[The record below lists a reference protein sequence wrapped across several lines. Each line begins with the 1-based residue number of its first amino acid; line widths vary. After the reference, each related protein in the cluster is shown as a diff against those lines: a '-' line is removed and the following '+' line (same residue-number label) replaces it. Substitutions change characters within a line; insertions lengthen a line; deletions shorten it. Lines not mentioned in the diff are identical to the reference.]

1 MPTTRHSAS
10 LTARAVLGA
19 CFAALTLLPT
29 AVAAQD
35 APPNVLFAIADDWGW
50 PHASAYG
57 DPVVKT
63 PSFDRIAREGA
74 LAHHAYVSS
83 PSCTPSR
90 GAILTGQWHWRLEGA
105 ANLWSIFPARFATY
119 QEVLKGAGYRTG
131 VTGKGWG
138 PGRTETEGR
147 QLAGRRFGSFEEFLA
162 GQGESQPFA
171 FWLGTSDPH
180 RPFRLGSGEESGMDP
195 DAIRLPAAFPD
206 HAETRGDVAD
216 YYWEVQRFD
225 ALVGDALRLIDEQGL
240 TRQHDRRDDER
251 PRHALPSLQEQ
262 RLRLR
267 VAGAAG
273 DPLAWPRRARPRVHR
288 FHQPDGRNTPTF
300 LEAAGLPP
308 PEAMTGKSLIPLLGS
323 GNASDFLQAVIVA
336 DGRDHVLTGK
346 ERHTPAQEAPDMGG
360 YPSRAIRTHDYLYI
374 RNYRPDRWPN
384 GTPNYEQAAY
394 PGAWYADTDNGP
406 TKTYMVEQRDRD
418 AEHRR
423 LYDLA
428 FAKRPAVEL
437 YDLRNDPDQQV
448 NVADDPDYASTR
460 DELAK
465 RLLDRLRETADPRA
479 SGDGDALEDHPYLGT
494 APRHPSLPRPRR
506 NASSR
511 PPAQR

>member
-10 LTARAVLGA
+10 LTARAVVGA
-19 CFAALTLLPT
+19 CLAAVASPVAT
-29 AVAAQD
+29 AAQD
-35 APPNVLFAIADDWGW
+35 PPPNILVAIADDWGW

-105 ANLWSIFPARFATY
+105 ANLWSIFPDRFATY

-162 GQGESQPFA
+162 GQGVSQPFA

-180 RPFRLGSGEESGMDP
+180 RPFRLGSGEESGMDL

-240 TRQHDRRDDER
+240 RASTIVVMTSDHGMPF
-251 PRHALPSLQEQ
+251 PRCKSNVYDCGSRA
-262 RLRLR
+262 
-267 VAGAAG
+267 
-273 DPLAWPRRARPRVHR
+273 PLAIRWPGRVEPGLEITAFVSR
-288 FHQPDGRNTPTF
+288 TDVAPTF

-346 ERHTPAQEAPDMGG
+346 ERHTPAQETPDMGG

-394 PGAWYADTDNGP
+394 PGAWFADTDNGP
-406 TKTYMVEQRDRD
+406 TKTYMIEQRDQD

-423 LYDLA
+423 LYHLA

-465 RLLDRLRETADPRA
+465 RLLDRLLETADPRA
-479 SGDGDALEDHPYLGT
+479 SGDGDALEDHPYLGS
-494 APRHPSLPRPRR
+494 APRHPGLPRPQR

-511 PPAQR
+511 PPARR

>member
-1 MPTTRHSAS
+1 MPTTR
-10 LTARAVLGA
+10 
-19 CFAALTLLPT
+19 
-29 AVAAQD
+29 
-35 APPNVLFAIADDWGW
+35 
-50 PHASAYG
+50 
-57 DPVVKT
+57 
-63 PSFDRIAREGA
+63 
-74 LAHHAYVSS
+74 
-83 PSCTPSR
+83 
-90 GAILTGQWHWRLEGA
+90 HWRLEGA
-105 ANLWSIFPARFATY
+105 ANLWSVFPDRFETY
-119 QEVLKGAGYRTG
+119 QEVLGGAGYRTG

-147 QLAGRRFGSFEEFLA
+147 ELAGRRFGSFEEFLA

-195 DAIRLPAAFPD
+195 DAIQLPAAFPD

-225 ALVGDALRLIDEQGL
+225 ALVGDALRLLDEQGL
-240 TRQHDRRDDER
+240 VDNTIVVMTSDHGMPF
-251 PRHALPSLQEQ
+251 PRCKSNVYDCGA
-262 RLRLR
+262 R
-267 VAGAAG
+267 V
-273 DPLAWPRRARPRVHR
+273 PLAIRWPGRVEPGLEITA
-288 FHQPDGRNTPTF
+288 FISLTDVAPTF

-394 PGAWYADTDNGP
+394 PGGWYADTDNGP
-406 TKTYMVEQRDRD
+406 TKTYMVEQRDRG

-428 FAKRPAVEL
+428 
-437 YDLRNDPDQQV
+437 
-448 NVADDPDYASTR
+448 
-460 DELAK
+460 
-465 RLLDRLRETADPRA
+465 
-479 SGDGDALEDHPYLGT
+479 
-494 APRHPSLPRPRR
+494 LPRPRR
-506 NASSR
+506 NASRR

>member
-1 MPTTRHSAS
+1 MLNRRSSRPLSAHT
-10 LTARAVLGA
+10 LFRGLVAAA
-19 CFAALTLLPT
+19 AFAAT
-29 AVAAQD
+29 AWAPASAQHD
-35 APPNVLFAIADDWGW
+35 APNILFAVADDWGF

-63 PSFDRIAREGA
+63 QSFDRIASEGA

-105 ANLWSIFPARFATY
+105 ANLWSVFPDRLTTY
-119 QEVLKGAGYRTG
+119 KEVLKGAGYRTG

-147 QLAGRRFGSFEEFLA
+147 ELAGRRLGSFEEFLA

-180 RPFRLGSGEESGMDP
+180 RPFRFGSGEESGMDL
-195 DAIRLPAAFPD
+195 DAIQLPAAFPD
-206 HAETRGDVAD
+206 HPDTRADVAD
-216 YYWEVQRFD
+216 YYCEVQRFD
-225 ALVGDALRLIDEQGL
+225 ALVGDALRLLDEQGL
-240 TRQHDRRDDER
+240 ADSTIVVMTSDHGMPF
-251 PRHALPSLQEQ
+251 PRCKSNVYDCGS
-262 RLRLR
+262 R
-267 VAGAAG
+267 V
-273 DPLAWPRRARPRVHR
+273 PLAIRWPGRVEPGLEISA
-288 FHQPDGRNTPTF
+288 FISLTDFAPTF

-374 RNYRPDRWPN
+374 RNFRPDRWPN
-384 GTPNYEQAAY
+384 GTPNYEQAAF

-437 YDLRNDPDQQV
+437 YDLKSDPDQQV
-448 NVADDPDYASTR
+448 NVADDPEYEAIR
-460 DELAK
+460 DELGE
-465 RLLDRLRETADPRA
+465 RLMERLRSTGDPRA
-479 SGDGDALEDHPYLGT
+479 TGNGDAFDDYPYLGG
-494 APRHPSLPRPRR
+494 APRHPSLPRRSPG
-506 NASSR
+506 ALR
-511 PPAQR
+511 P

>member
-1 MPTTRHSAS
+1 MLRTRYSTS
-10 LTARAVLGA
+10 LIARVALGA
-19 CFAALTLLPT
+19 CVAAVTLLP
-29 AVAAQD
+29 APLAAQD
-35 APPNVLFAIADDWGW
+35 APPNILFAIADDWGW

-57 DPVVKT
+57 DPVVET
-63 PSFDRIAREGA
+63 PVFDRIASEGA

-105 ANLWSIFPARFATY
+105 ANLWSVFPDRFDTY
-119 QEVLKGAGYRTG
+119 QEILKGAGYRTG

-147 QLAGRRFGSFEEFLA
+147 ELAGRRFASFEEFLA

-180 RPFRLGSGEESGMDP
+180 RPFRLGSGEESGMDL
-195 DAIRLPAAFPD
+195 DAIRLPAAFPNHPD
-206 HAETRGDVAD
+206 TRGDVAD

-225 ALVGDALRLIDEQGL
+225 ALVGDALRLLDEQGL
-240 TRQHDRRDDER
+240 ADDTIVVMTSDHGMPF
-251 PRHALPSLQEQ
+251 PRCKSNVYDCGS
-262 RLRLR
+262 R
-267 VAGAAG
+267 V
-273 DPLAWPRRARPRVHR
+273 PLAIRWPGRVEPGPEISA
-288 FHQPDGRNTPTF
+288 FISLTDFAPTF

-323 GNASDFLQAVIVA
+323 ANASDFLQAVIVA

-360 YPSRAIRTHDYLYI
+360 YPSRAIRTHDFLYI
-374 RNYRPDRWPN
+374 RNFRPDRWPN

-406 TKTYMVEQRDRD
+406 TKTYMIEHRDQD

-423 LYDLA
+423 FYDLA

-437 YDLRNDPDQQV
+437 YDLRSDPDQQV
-448 NVADDPDYASTR
+448 NVADDPDYAATR
-460 DELAK
+460 DELAQ
-465 RLLDRLRETADPRA
+465 RLLDRLRETGDPRA
-479 SGDGDALEDHPYLGT
+479 SGDGDAFDHYPYLGG
-494 APRHPSLPRPRR
+494 APRHPSLPRQRPG
-506 NASSR
+506 ALR
-511 PPAQR
+511 PPAVRP